1 MIFISERKTKEELN
15 TICKKYNIPFLWSWS
30 RYNTYKTDSFIYF
43 LKYIQHIKEDRR
55 DSIYVYS
62 GSCCHDILEKYY
74 NGSIKQSDMINLYED
89 SLMTMSLAEYK
100 YDRNDDEKNKAIAD
114 KYESCIKHFFRNHQ
128 KPNMNMILEMF
139 CLIKITDKIY
149 FNGYIDNCGVYVDD
163 NGEKH
168 IVITD
173 YKTSTIYKGEKLEK
187 ESGQLY
193 LYAEGVRQKTGLP
206 LDHISIRYLFLKYV
220 TVKILQANGKWKE
233 RQIERNQIGN
243 KLIASI
249 KMWLKKYQYNPDD
262 YIDDVLLYNS
272 LNNLPDDIKDKFI
285 ISDCYVELPLTE
297 KYIENLKSDI
307 IETVNEVQEKTEQ
320 YNKTKDEKVFWRE
333 VTAKDEYFLSCLSGY
348 SRKLHKPYDE
358 YLTEKE
364 MFQTQEDE
372 NEADKEL
379 MDFLAGL

>member
-15 TICKKYNIPFLWSWS
+15 AICKKYNIPFLWSWS
-30 RYNTYKTDSFIYF
+30 RYNTYKTDSYIYF

-74 NGSIKQSDMINLYED
+74 DGSIKQSDMINEYED
-89 SLMTMSLAEYK
+89 SLMTMNLAEYK
-100 YDRNDDEKNKAIAD
+100 YDRNDEDKNKAIAD
-114 KYESCIKHFFRNHQ
+114 KYENCIKHFFRNHQ

-206 LDHISIRYLFLKYV
+206 LDHISIRYLFMKYV
-220 TVKILQANGKWKE
+220 IVNILQANGKWKE

-249 KMWLKKYQYNPDD
+249 KMWLKKYGYNPDN
-262 YIDDVLLYNS
+262 YIDDVILYNS
-272 LNNLPDDIKDKFI
+272 LDNLPTDIKEKFVI
-285 ISDCYVELPLTE
+285 QDCYVELPLTE
-297 KYIENLKSDI
+297 NIIENLKSDI
-307 IETVNEVQEKTEQ
+307 IKTVNEVNQKSNE
-320 YNKTKDEKVFWRE
+320 YSKTKNEKVFWRE

-348 SRKLHKPYDE
+348 SRKLHKPYDA
-358 YLTEKE
+358 YLIEKE